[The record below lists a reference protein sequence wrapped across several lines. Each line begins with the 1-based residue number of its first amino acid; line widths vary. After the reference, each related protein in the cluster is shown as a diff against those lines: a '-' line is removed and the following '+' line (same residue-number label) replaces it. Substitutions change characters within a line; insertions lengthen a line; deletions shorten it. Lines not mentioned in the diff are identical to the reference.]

1 MNPKVSVIIH
11 FLNAEKYLTQA
22 IESVFRQTFSEWELV
37 LVDGGSTD
45 GSVSIAKEYQKRNP
59 DRVRALEHRGDRTL
73 GIFSSRIWGAK
84 EAHAP
89 LLALLDSDD
98 EWHPQFLERHLALY
112 QSIFGTSKA
121 MVYCPMVYWWEDPAL
136 AAKSFVQPIPVP
148 GLHNPPDLLFDFI
161 KENYQ
166 RSAGNSSVVIAREII
181 LEAEHLIGT
190 ADEKALE
197 DQYLWSWMILKY
209 PIFVSAEPLVRYR
222 QWQGSTCAA
231 TKRLQIA
238 RKRAKHLAWLLEYL
252 KKYYQGVSRA
262 NLIKQAEHYLLE
274 ARIKSGEVL
283 RTTNALIMWGRLGEA
298 VKQGLKRAIKTLY
311 VLLRVF
317 TRFRLIIGVRPL
329 SYLWGSDRGLPIHRY
344 YLEQFLHEFK
354 NDIKGHCLEFAE
366 DAYTSRYG
374 GKNVTKVD
382 ILHVDDDNP
391 KATIVADLTQS
402 NSIASEQFDCIICTH
417 VLHVIADV
425 EKIITE
431 LFRILKPGGV
441 LLVATPQISM
451 CDSDAGELWRFTSK
465 GLGVMLTKTFDSNA
479 ITIKSYGNSLT
490 AAGEIRGMVSYEF
503 SDGELNKT
511 DAHFCVE
518 VCARAVKTF
527 RK

>member
-22 IESVFRQTFSEWELV
+22 IESVFRQTFDDWELL
-37 LVDGGSTD
+37 LVDGGSND
-45 GSVSIAKEYQKRNP
+45 GSIVICKKYQEKMPGRIRILQHQGN
-59 DRVRALEHRGDRTL
+59 HTL
-73 GIFSSRIWGAK
+73 GIFSSRVWGAK
-84 EAHAP
+84 EARAS
-89 LLALLDSDD
+89 LVALLDSDD
-98 EWHPQFLERHLALY
+98 EWHPQFLERHLSLY

-121 MVYCPMVYWWEDPAL
+121 MLYCPMVYWWENLVL
-136 AAKSFVQPIPVP
+136 ATKSYVQPIPTP

-161 KENYQ
+161 KESYH

-209 PIFVSAEPLVRYR
+209 PIFVSPEPLVRYR
-222 QWQGSTCAA
+222 QWQGSTCAT

-238 RKRAKHLAWLLEYL
+238 RKRAKHLEWLLGYL
-252 KKYYQGVSRA
+252 TDYYQGVSKKS
-262 NLIKQAEHYLLE
+262 LIKQAERYLLE
-274 ARIKSGEVL
+274 AKIKSGSVL
-283 RTTNALIMWGRLGEA
+283 RTTDALIVWSKLDEV
-298 VKQGLKRAIKTLY
+298 VKQRLKKAIRVFY

-374 GKNVTKVD
+374 GENVTKVD

-391 KATIVADLTQS
+391 KATIVADLTRP
-402 NSIASEQFDCIICTH
+402 NNIIAEQFDCIVCTH
-417 VLHVIADV
+417 VLHLVTDV
-425 EKIITE
+425 EKFIAE
-431 LFRILKPGGV
+431 LYRLLKPGGV
-441 LLVATPQISM
+441 LLIAVPQI
-451 CDSDAGELWRFTSK
+451 CTSDPNANELWRFTPN
-465 GLGVMLTKTFDSNA
+465 GLEALLVNVFDPDA
-479 ITIKSYGNSLT
+479 VTIKTYGNSLT

-503 SDGELNKT
+503 SDGELSKT

-518 VCARAVKTF
+518 VCARAVKTSH
-527 RK
+527 K